1 MFSHN
6 KKSRNYI
13 IVAPQELS
21 GDNEEGWTVV
31 SSKITLRR
39 LKKISKKQITR
50 SVGSTSSTS
59 DQEVIQASSDNRSI
73 KSGDS
78 STSWSS
84 IVKRSMKMNIP
95 KVNID
100 ITSITSSKSSNKS
113 TNEEKFIKSIKNPSG
128 TKTTSEVPIVSPP
141 RIINVSYSKVKGT
154 PKSLFHDNG
163 ITIEDQDNNNK
174 EFVQNE
180 ETQSTEFVPSEQNES
195 EPDRETQKEKKRI
208 LRLLLVQPALPK

>member
-1 MFSHN
+1 MKTSVEIGLASH
-6 KKSRNYI
+6 SSI
-13 IVAPQELS
+13 MVAPQELS

-95 KVNID
+95 RINID
-100 ITSITSSKSSNKS
+100 ITSTTTSKTSEGS
-113 TNEEKFIKSIKNPSG
+113 TNEVKFIKSIKNPADIH
-128 TKTTSEVPIVSPP
+128 TTSEVPIVSPP
-141 RIINVSYSKVKGT
+141 KIINVPCSDEKGSS
-154 PKSLFHDNG
+154 KSLFHDNE
-163 ITIEDQDNNNK
+163 ITIDGSN
-174 EFVQNE
+174 
-180 ETQSTEFVPSEQNES
+180 
-195 EPDRETQKEKKRI
+195 
-208 LRLLLVQPALPK
+208 